1 MLAKLVNFENKVTL
15 IAGSGVQFLDFGLD
29 LALRKA
35 LPGEFVVQESNQ
47 SLARLVYDERSG
59 QHFWPERPG
68 VAIKSQLSV
77 PVDESATLLDGVWLP
92 IPLLRVHPPRRFA
105 TGPETW
111 ARARL
116 LALSPAEAAASRDT
130 HRLTLAIDTTVFA
143 ESPELRY
150 LAPTQ
155 ADVNAGVA
163 YAFAH
168 RANEIGWYPELPWVA
183 GWIEEVFTERAG
195 PCLRLPPEE
204 VEAERARLA
213 HHAHYLNLLALIGEQ
228 TVIPEIK
235 LLGNARSDVRR
246 AVPVDMVL
254 DVGNSRT
261 CGILIEQHAK
271 EGDGLGRRYELELR
285 DLSQPQQVYSEPFE
299 SRVEL
304 SQATFGKEHW
314 AHKSGRAGAF
324 LWPTIARVGPEAA
337 RMAGRRRGTE
347 GATGISSPKRY
358 LWDEERF
365 DTGWRFNSA
374 YVRSEIE
381 PLATAAP
388 FCNLINEL
396 GTALYTLPEAERMPV
411 FMPHYTRSAM
421 MMFMLAEV
429 LTQALCQIN
438 SPAQRLRMPNADLPR
453 HLRTLI
459 LTIPPAMPK
468 QERELFAERMHQ
480 ALGLVWKACGWHPED
495 EPIDGPGADA
505 AWPPLPQV
513 EVRWDEATCCQAVWL
528 YSEIQNTFAGRP
540 EEFFAFGRRAAPP
553 ADTHPSGG
561 GWMGRGGDRLTVA
574 TVDIGGGTTDLVIND
589 YVLEGGQSGANRTI
603 VPEQRFRD
611 GFKVA
616 GDDILLEIIGAVLVP
631 ALRAAIGA
639 AGVEE
644 ADALLSRL
652 IGSDPVDVQE
662 GMLRQQLALQVL
674 YPAGLAVLKAY
685 EGFDPVRGA
694 EPRTLTL
701 GELLAEIGSEEPT
714 AAVLDWFARGVRDA
728 APGIAASG
736 IAAPGIAELHSAS
749 PTSPMA
755 VPSATRR
762 SQTHPAPSVSPPR
775 AGERALLDCPVP
787 LDLNQVH
794 RLFMEDK
801 LEIGRTVRAL
811 CEIVHLYDCDVLL
824 LTGRP
829 SRLPGV
835 QALFRALLP
844 LPPDRIIPM
853 QDYRTGAWYP
863 FNRRGRIQDPKTTAA
878 VGAMLC
884 VLGQG
889 RLPNFFFRANAFR
902 AYSTIRYLGLMDRNQ
917 IVKAGDV
924 FYSDIDLDDP
934 EYQLPEIG
942 IPMTGVMHLGSRQLA
957 AERWGAAPLYVLDFA
972 DDEVRRT
979 LYTKGGIL
987 RVRLERMRGVNAE
1000 RFRVAAVEVEGG
1012 RALGRGAVALKLNT
1026 LAGIGFDQD
1035 SYWLDSGSII
1045 R

>member
-1 MLAKLVNFENKVTL
+1 MLSKLVNFENKVTL
-15 IAGSGVQFLDFGLD
+15 IANSGVQFLDFGLK

-35 LPGEFVVQESNQ
+35 LPGEFVIQESNR

-59 QHFWPERPG
+59 QHYWPDRPG
-68 VAIKSQLSV
+68 VAIKSQMSV
-77 PVDESATLLDGVWLP
+77 PVDESATLFDGIWLP
-92 IPLLRVHPPRRFA
+92 VPLLRLHPPRRFA
-105 TGPETW
+105 PGPETW
-111 ARARL
+111 ARIRL
-116 LALSPAEAAASRDT
+116 VELSPADAAASLDT
-130 HRLTLAIDTTVFA
+130 HRLTLAVDTAILADAVDM
-143 ESPELRY
+143 RY
-150 LAPTQ
+150 LAPTK
-155 ADVNAGVA
+155 ADVAAGVA

-183 GWIEEVFTERAG
+183 GWIEEAFCERAG
-195 PCLRLPPEE
+195 SCLRLPEE
-204 VEAERARLA
+204 DVEAERERLV
-213 HHAHYLNLLALIGEQ
+213 HHAHYLNLLALVGDCAC
-228 TVIPEIK
+228 IPEIK
-235 LLGNARSDVRR
+235 LLGNSRGDVKR

-285 DLSQPQQVYSEPFE
+285 DLSQPHQIYSEPFE

-304 SQATFGKEHW
+304 AQATFGKEHW

-358 LWDEERF
+358 LWDEDRF
-365 DTGWRFNSA
+365 DTGWRFNCA
-374 YVRSEIE
+374 YVRTEIE
-381 PLATAAP
+381 PMATAAP
-388 FCNLINEL
+388 FCNLINEV
-396 GTALYTLPEAERMPV
+396 GTALYELPEADRMPV
-411 FMPHYTRSAM
+411 FMPHYARSAM

-453 HLRTLI
+453 HLRTVI
-459 LTIPPAMPK
+459 LTVPPSMPK
-468 QERELFAERMHQ
+468 QEREIFANRMHQ
-480 ALGLVWKACGWHPED
+480 ALGLVWKAFGWHPED
-495 EPIDGPGADA
+495 EPTDGPGADL
-505 AWPPLPQV
+505 AWPAFPQV
-513 EVRWDEATCCQAVWL
+513 EVRWDEATCSQVVYL

-540 EEFFAFGRRAAPP
+540 EEFFSLARRADRAAGP
-553 ADTHPSGG
+553 AGG
-561 GWMGRGGDRLTVA
+561 EDRLTVA

-589 YVLEGGQSGANRTI
+589 YVLEGGQGSANRTL

-616 GDDILLEIIGAVLVP
+616 GDDILLEVIGAILVP
-631 ALRAAIGA
+631 ALRAAVQA
-639 AGVEE
+639 VGVDE

-694 EPRTLTL
+694 EARTCPL
-701 GELLAEIGSEEPT
+701 GELVAQISADPPT
-714 AAVLDWFARGVRDA
+714 RAVLDWFAAGVRDA
-728 APGIAASG
+728 TGG
-736 IAAPGIAELHSAS
+736 G
-749 PTSPMA
+749 
-755 VPSATRR
+755 VN
-762 SQTHPAPSVSPPR
+762 
-775 AGERALLDCPVP
+775 GFALLDSPVG
-787 LDLNQVH
+787 LDLERIH
-794 RLFMEDK
+794 GLFMEDK
-801 LEIGRTVRAL
+801 LEITRAVRSL
-811 CEIVHLYDCDVLL
+811 CEIVYLYDCDVLL

-835 QALFRALLP
+835 QSLVRALLP
-844 LPPDRIIPM
+844 LPPDRIVPM
-853 QDYRTGAWYP
+853 HDYRTGAWYP
-863 FNRRGRIQDPKTTAA
+863 FNRRGRIKDPKTTAA

-889 RLPNFFFRANAFR
+889 RLPNFSFRANAFHI
-902 AYSTIRYLGLMDRNQ
+902 YSTVRHLGLIDRNM

-924 FYSDIDLDDP
+924 YYRDVDLDDP
-934 EYQLPEIG
+934 EYQLPEVT
-942 IPMTGVMHLGSRQLA
+942 IPMSGVMHIGYRQLDA
-957 AERWGAAPLYVLDFA
+957 DRWGASPLYVLDFA
-972 DDEVRRT
+972 DDEVRRS
-979 LYTKGGIL
+979 LYTKGGVL

-1026 LAGIGFDQD
+1026 LASIGFDQD
-1035 SYWLDSGSII
+1035 SYWLDSGSIFK
-1045 R
+1045 

>member
-59 QHFWPERPG
+59 QHFWPDRPG

-116 LALSPAEAAASRDT
+116 LALSPAETAASRDT
-130 HRLTLAIDTTVFA
+130 HRLTLAIDTTVFP
-143 ESPELRY
+143 ESPEVRY

-183 GWIEEVFTERAG
+183 GWIEEVFTERAS
-195 PCLRLPPEE
+195 PSLRLPPEE

-213 HHAHYLNLLALIGEQ
+213 HHAHYLNLLALIGEYA
-228 TVIPEIK
+228 VIPEIK
-235 LLGNARSDVRR
+235 LLGNARGDVRR

-304 SQATFGKEHW
+304 CQATFGKEHW

-358 LWDEERF
+358 LWDEDRF

-396 GTALYTLPEAERMPV
+396 GTALYTMPETERMPV

-468 QERELFAERMHQ
+468 QEREIFAERMHQ
-480 ALGLVWKACGWHPED
+480 ALGLVWKAFGWHPED
-495 EPIDGPGADA
+495 EPIDGPGAAA

-540 EEFFAFGRRAAPP
+540 EEFFALGRCAAHR
-553 ADTHPSGG
+553 D
-561 GWMGRGGDRLTVA
+561 RDDRLTVA

-589 YVLEGGQSGANRTI
+589 YVLEGGQGGANRTI

-652 IGSDPVDVQE
+652 IGADPVDVQE

-701 GELLAEIGSEEPT
+701 GELVAEIGSDPPT
-714 AAVLDWFARGVRDA
+714 PAVLDWFARGVRDA
-728 APGIAASG
+728 APGIA
-736 IAAPGIAELHSAS
+736 ELYSAS
-749 PTSPMA
+749 ATSSVKRPSTTRQSQVYLEPSFSTTPAGDGPGDMA
-755 VPSATRR
+755 AGFDLLAT
-762 SQTHPAPSVSPPR
+762 
-775 AGERALLDCPVP
+775 PVT
-787 LDLNQVH
+787 LDLNAIH

-811 CEIVHLYDCDVLL
+811 CELVHLYDCDVLL

-835 QALFRALLP
+835 QSLFRALLP

-924 FYSDIDLDDP
+924 FYRDIDLDDP
-934 EYQLPEIG
+934 EYQLPEVG
-942 IPMTGVMHLGSRQLA
+942 IPMTGIMHLGSRQLA